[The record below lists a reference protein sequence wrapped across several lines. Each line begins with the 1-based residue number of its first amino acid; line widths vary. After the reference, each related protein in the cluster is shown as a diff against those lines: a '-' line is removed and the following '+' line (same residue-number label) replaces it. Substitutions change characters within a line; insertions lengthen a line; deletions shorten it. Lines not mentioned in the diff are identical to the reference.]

1 MKAVLI
7 QAVLVLLLVSC
18 AKDSVGVDE
27 YGIIQGRV
35 IDSETG
41 EGIGSVNVTTTPPTV
56 AILSENDGSFTISD
70 APVGSYTVQ
79 ARKPGYINNSVSVT
93 VGEWKSVRADLL
105 LEPEEEELPAEN
117 NVLQAN
123 VSSWYNAQSGDSS
136 FVEVEYS
143 IENISERTDVSEYE
157 IYFEIETGG
166 ETFYFDAAGTD
177 LKVDQKSFGE
187 FRKYIRSE
195 TASDVIIDNT
205 WFSDGPEDDS
215 GSN

>member
-1 MKAVLI
+1 MKAVFI
-7 QAVLVLLLVSC
+7 QLLLFTLLVSC
-18 AKDSVGVDE
+18 AKDNVGIDE
-27 YGIIQGRV
+27 WGAINGRV

-56 AILSENDGSFTISD
+56 AILTEDNGSFKIPE

-79 ARKPGYINNSVSVT
+79 ARKPGFKNNSVSVS

-105 LEPEEEELPAEN
+105 LEPEEEDPPAEE
-117 NVLQAN
+117 NVLRAT
-123 VSSWYNAQSGDSS
+123 VDSWFNAQSGDSS

-143 IENISERTDVSEYE
+143 VENISERTDVDEYE
-157 IYFEIETGG
+157 VYFEIVTGG
-166 ETFYFDAAGTD
+166 NTYYFDAAGTD
-177 LKVDQKSFGE
+177 LKVDQKTYGE

-195 TASDVIIDNT
+195 TASDVLIEKT
-205 WFSDGPEDDS
+205 WFSEGSGDS